1 MKNENNYLQSPTGLY
16 GLANSTDNTT
26 FTDSL
31 AKDSTKIGY
40 TIARALMTKVYGN
53 LYNELLIKS
62 APSGGGSRY
71 AITSS
76 EMINSIYIYPN
87 PANNLLYAYVY
98 LDAEQKSNAIVSITN
113 MIGQRMMQQ
122 SNQIINGNIEI
133 DLSSYS
139 IGMYMLQVQLSNGNT
154 LTGKFTIQR

>member
-53 LYNELLIKS
+53 LYNEVLIKS
-62 APSGGGSRY
+62 GPSGGGSRF
-71 AITSS
+71 ADVNNELLNTIQ
-76 EMINSIYIYPN
+76 IFPN
-87 PANNLLYAYVY
+87 PANNLL
-98 LDAEQKSNAIVSITN
+98 NAIVYLKAEDKSTAIVTITN
-113 MIGQRMMQQ
+113 MIGKTML
-122 SNQIINGNIEI
+122 NQNLQVNNGLVQIALTDMSTGMYILNIETN
-133 DLSSYS
+133 
-139 IGMYMLQVQLSNGNT
+139 VGNK